1 MYPEGS
7 MRDIR
12 VPNSEGCLRVL
23 QQTPGILR
31 NLLALATAEQ
41 LDWRPSAERWSIGM
55 VLAHLAEAEI
65 RGFRNR
71 FEAMLGADRPLLP
84 SYDQLDLFKRQEQ
97 FDPYAEMA
105 RFEEERGET
114 LALLEQMPEGAGERS
129 GQHEELG
136 TITVAQLLNEFA
148 FHDLGHVRQVMELYR
163 SHVFYPEMGVYRGYY
178 KINP

>member
-1 MYPEGS
+1 
-7 MRDIR
+7 
-12 VPNSEGCLRVL
+12 
-23 QQTPGILR
+23 
-31 NLLALATAEQ
+31 
-41 LDWRPSAERWSIGM
+41 
-55 VLAHLAEAEI
+55 
-65 RGFRNR
+65 
-71 FEAMLGADRPLLP
+71 
-84 SYDQLDLFKRQEQ
+84 LFKRQEQ

-148 FHDLGHVRQVMELYR
+148 FHDLGHIRQVMELYR